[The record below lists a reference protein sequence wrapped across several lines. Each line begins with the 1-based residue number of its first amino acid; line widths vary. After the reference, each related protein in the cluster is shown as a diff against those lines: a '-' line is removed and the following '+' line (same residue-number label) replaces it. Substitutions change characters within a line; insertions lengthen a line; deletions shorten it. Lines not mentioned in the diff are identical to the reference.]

1 MRSGR
6 PVEYDLP
13 MTKKE
18 LVRVSRALSDPTRLR
33 IYAAISACGEMFC
46 GQVAAR
52 YGLTAGTI
60 SHHLKVLADAHL
72 IESRRKGQFIY
83 SRAVP
88 ETIRDYS
95 SSLRRLAGK
104 KKPPE

>member
-1 MRSGR
+1 
-6 PVEYDLP
+6 
-13 MTKKE
+13 MTEKQ

-33 IYAAISACGEMFC
+33 IYQDIAASEAMFC
-46 GQVAAR
+46 GQIVQR

-60 SHHLKVLADAHL
+60 SHHLKVLGDARL
-72 IESRRKGQFIY
+72 IESRRHGQFIY

-95 SSLRRLAGK
+95 LTLSRVAQKKSRRS
-104 KKPPE
+104 KPAAR